1 MVQLWDE
8 SQRTADG
15 SSPLVF
21 KIGARL
27 FTFLGR
33 GRKVRLD
40 RVDVRAIFVVESPST
55 SHPQTHNRLVVSEPC
70 EKLAVRKG

>member
-8 SQRTADG
+8 SQRTAEG
-15 SSPLVF
+15 SGPPVF
-21 KIGARL
+21 KIGDRL

-55 SHPQTHNRLVVSEPC
+55 SHPQTHNRLVVSEHS
-70 EKLAVRKG
+70 EKVAAQKG